1 MPRCNSKSVN
11 HQKKIMAMEKLTI
24 QNQHIV
30 SYIPEMIHSEALVK
44 KKILKEISGLEKNV
58 LKAFKIKDGKIR
70 LLEAQ
75 VQEMKREEVK
85 YLDTL
90 TSVIEEKHSLK
101 RQLEKKLTSVIEEK
115 HSLKRQLEKL
125 NEDLEIRMKQA
136 PECPICFESMQ
147 PPKKIKQCVL
157 GHLTCLECTEKLD
170 KIQCPTCRQ
179 KFSGRAIAME
189 QFLRTLF
196 DVE

>member
-11 HQKKIMAMEKLTI
+11 HPKKIMAMEKLTI

-30 SYIPEMIHSEALVK
+30 SYTEALVK

-58 LKAFKIKDGKIR
+58 LKAFNIKDSKIR

-75 VQEMKREEVK
+75 VQKMKRKEVK

-90 TSVIEEKHSLK
+90 TSVIEEKHSL
-101 RQLEKKLTSVIEEK
+101 I
-115 HSLKRQLEKL
+115 RQLEKL
-125 NEDLEIRMKQA
+125 NEDLERRMKQA

-170 KIQCPTCRQ
+170 KIECPTCRQ

>member
-30 SYIPEMIHSEALVK
+30 SYIPEMIHSEAIVK

-85 YLDTL
+85 YLDT
-90 TSVIEEKHSLK
+90 
-101 RQLEKKLTSVIEEK
+101 LTSVIEEK

>member
-11 HQKKIMAMEKLTI
+11 HPKKIMAMEKLTI

-30 SYIPEMIHSEALVK
+30 SYTEALVK

-90 TSVIEEKHSLK
+90 TSVIEEKHSL
-101 RQLEKKLTSVIEEK
+101 I
-115 HSLKRQLEKL
+115 RQLEKL
-125 NEDLEIRMKQA
+125 NEDLERRMKQA

-170 KIQCPTCRQ
+170 KIECPTCRQ